1 LPRLDIERLL
11 PFSSRIGSRL
21 HVRPRRRGIA
31 SVNSE
36 VRDGIVPAA
45 DALTRTVDLEDSR
58 PKGANYRTVALI
70 IACAMFMENL
80 DATVLATALPT
91 MARDFGVRA
100 PEMSVA
106 LTSYLLALAMFIP
119 ASGAAADRFGAK
131 TVFRIAIAIFVVGS
145 LACGLAS
152 NLPLIVAARFVQ
164 GVGGAMMMP
173 VGRLVL
179 LRSVAKRDM
188 VSAMSWLIMP
198 ALIGPIV
205 GPPVGGFI
213 VTYLDWRWIFWLNL
227 PVGLAG
233 ILLAS
238 RFIADIREPS
248 THAFDRP
255 GFIQSAVALGCLL
268 FGFEMASRPG
278 AGHISALLIAG
289 GVAAGFM
296 YLRHAR
302 RIEHPILDTR
312 LMRIPTFRLSV
323 IGGSL
328 TRITQGAQP
337 FLLPLMMQLGFGLT
351 AAQSGTM
358 TLATALGS
366 FAMKGAAPRLLRQFG
381 FKWSLVW
388 IGLLGTV
395 AYAVCGLFRPGWP
408 LPAVF
413 AVMLVSGFLMSFQFT
428 AYNTIA
434 YDEIDKDRMSAA
446 TSFYSTFQQ
455 LMLSFGICAGAT
467 ALHVSMALRHAAKPD
482 FPDFSAAF
490 WTVTA
495 ISLLAVFVNMKF
507 DRNAGADLR
516 G

>member
-1 LPRLDIERLL
+1 MHLHLPISLDPRQLL
-11 PFSSRIGSRL
+11 
-21 HVRPRRRGIA
+21 RPRRRGIA
-31 SVNSE
+31 SVNAE
-36 VRDGIVPAA
+36 VRDGIVPAGDRLVQTA
-45 DALTRTVDLEDSR
+45 EHDGGAA
-58 PKGANYRTVALI
+58 PGANYRTVALI

-119 ASGAAADRFGAK
+119 ASGSVADRFGARP
-131 TVFRIAIAIFVVGS
+131 VFRAAIGLFVAGS
-145 LACGLAS
+145 LACGLAPT
-152 NLPLIVAARFVQ
+152 LPLMVAARFVQ
-164 GVGGAMMMP
+164 GIGGAMMLP

-198 ALIGPIV
+198 ALVGPIV

-227 PVGLAG
+227 PIGAVGIVLVG
-233 ILLAS
+233 

-248 THAFDRP
+248 SHAFDAR
-255 GFIQSAVALGCLL
+255 GFVLSAVALGCLL
-268 FGFEMASRPG
+268 SGFEATSR
-278 AGHISALLIAG
+278 AGGGLPAVLLILTGAIAG
-289 GVAAGFM
+289 AL
-296 YLRHAR
+296 YLWHAR
-302 RIEHPILDTR
+302 RTEYPILDVS
-312 LMRIPTFRLSV
+312 LMRIATFRLSM

-337 FLLPLMMQLGFGLT
+337 FLLPLMMQLAFGLS
-351 AAQSGTM
+351 AAESGTM
-358 TLATALGS
+358 TVATAIGS
-366 FAMKGAAPRLLRQFG
+366 FGMKGAAPRLLRRFG
-381 FKWSLVW
+381 FRSSLLVM
-388 IGLLGTV
+388 GVLGTA
-395 AYAVCGLFRPGWP
+395 AYATCGLFRPDWP

-413 AVMLVSGFLMSFQFT
+413 AVLVVSGFLMSFQFT

-434 YDEIDKDRMSAA
+434 YDEIGKERMSAA

-455 LMLSFGICAGAT
+455 LMLSLGICTAGT
-467 ALHVSMALRHAAKPD
+467 ALQASMAWHAHTAPV
-482 FPDFSAAF
+482 FTDFSAAF

-495 ISLLAVFVNMKF
+495 ISLLAVFVNARF
-507 DRNAGADLR
+507 DRDAGAEMSGR
-516 G
+516 A

>member
-1 LPRLDIERLL
+1 MDFHPSRLK
-11 PFSSRIGSRL
+11 SRIF
-21 HVRPRRRGIA
+21 RPRRRGIA

-45 DALTRTVDLEDSR
+45 NHISQTTEIDGG
-58 PKGANYRTVALI
+58 PQQGANYRTVALI

-80 DATVLATALPT
+80 DATVLSTALPA
-91 MARDFGVRA
+91 MARDFGVKA

-131 TVFRIAIAIFVVGS
+131 NVFRAAIALFVAGS
-145 LACGLAS
+145 LACGLS
-152 NLPLIVAARFVQ
+152 PSLGGMIAARFVQ
-164 GVGGAMMMP
+164 GIGGAMMMP

-198 ALIGPIV
+198 ALIGPII

-213 VTYLDWRWIFWLNL
+213 VTYLDWRWIFWINL
-227 PVGLAG
+227 PIGIAG
-233 ILLAS
+233 ILLVS
-238 RFIADIREPS
+238 RFIDDVREPS
-248 THAFDRP
+248 THAFDRV
-255 GFIQSAVALGCLL
+255 GFVISAIALGCLL
-268 FGFEMASRPG
+268 SGFEMASRSG
-278 AGHISALLIAG
+278 ALHLAAMLVAMGA
-289 GVAAGFM
+289 AAGVL
-296 YLRHAR
+296 YLRYAKHK
-302 RIEHPILDTR
+302 EHPILDLS
-312 LMRIPTFRLSV
+312 LMVVPTFRLSV

-337 FLLPLMMQLGFGLT
+337 FLLPLMMQLAFGLS
-351 AAQSGTM
+351 AAQSGAM

-366 FAMKGAAPRLLRQFG
+366 FGMKGVAARLLRRFG
-381 FKWSLVW
+381 FRSSL
-388 IGLLGTV
+388 ICMGLLGTG
-395 AYAVCGLFRPGWP
+395 AYAACGLFNPGWP

-413 AVMLVSGFLMSFQFT
+413 AVMLISGFLMSFQFT

-455 LMLSFGICAGAT
+455 LMLSLGICIGAT
-467 ALHVSMALRHAAKPD
+467 ALHASMLARGHPAPQ
-482 FPDFSAAF
+482 FGDFSTAF
-490 WTVTA
+490 WTVTF
-495 ISLLAVFVNMKF
+495 ISMLAFFVNLRF
-507 DRNAGADLR
+507 DPQAGSEISGR
-516 G
+516 TTGR